1 MFPTDCVPAVLA
13 AVASVVGQMQPLP
26 GVSPAVQTHLRAWE
40 RASAGVKTF
49 TAEFTKVVEDRII
62 SRQTT
67 YTGSVWLKKPN
78 LARLRVEHQPAPE
91 QKRDPDAYE
100 AYICDGNEAFVYVG
114 GTRTVTVYPLA
125 GLPAAANNPL
135 FNFIVRMDPQNW
147 PFVGPE
153 NLLTLAAGGRVNAAQ
168 LVRRFDIREVPDKK
182 GGPYLYLEFVPRTA
196 ADKALFDVAT
206 VALIRPGQF
215 GDRTLEYMPRV
226 VRFVRRNGQEVETW
240 DFPSPQVNTAL
251 IDRRVFRFINPGAG
265 WKIVRVPAA
274 EPANPK
280 KGAGDKPKP

>member
-182 GGPYLYLEFVPRTA
+182 GGPYLYLEFVPGRQRIRLCSMSQPWRSSAPVSSAIGRWNTCRGSFGSSGGTA
-196 ADKALFDVAT
+196 KKS
-206 VALIRPGQF
+206 
-215 GDRTLEYMPRV
+215 
-226 VRFVRRNGQEVETW
+226 RRGT
-240 DFPSPQVNTAL
+240 SPAHRS
-251 IDRRVFRFINPGAG
+251 IPH
-265 WKIVRVPAA
+265 
-274 EPANPK
+274 
-280 KGAGDKPKP
+280 